1 MYKVP
6 LSYNPIDADG
16 LHKIV
21 KQYEGRHHEEL
32 ILDFE
37 ALTSARLLESHTIAV
52 ASGTAALHLALMALG
67 IKSGDHVAV
76 PTFSYVASVNP
87 VLYQQAVPV
96 WIDSEETTW
105 NLDPDLLEM
114 ALKKSTGKKRI
125 KAIIVVHNYGVP
137 ADMDRIMRLARSYEV
152 PVIEDAAEAWGATLQ
167 GKPSGTVGDIGVF
180 SFNNNKTVTA
190 FGGGLVVT
198 KSKQLA
204 ARIRL
209 LATQARLPR
218 PYYLFKEVGFN
229 YRISPLVAAYGILS
243 VQQDDK
249 LVHDR
254 QQVFRNYCKS
264 FDKIPAVSWAQPLRG
279 HIASRWLSAFRYPI
293 KKKRSA
299 WIKELENQGIETR
312 VGWNPL
318 HRMKHLKHF
327 STYLNGTSES
337 LFKEV
342 FCLPSSRFSKSILF
356 LPLIALFTI

>member
-16 LHKIV
+16 LHKLL
-21 KQYEGRHHEEL
+21 KQYEGCHHEQL

-37 ALTSARLLESHTIAV
+37 ALTASRLLKYHTIAV
-52 ASGTAALHLALMALG
+52 TSGTAALHLALMALG
-67 IKSGDHVAV
+67 IKAGDHVAV

-87 VLYQQAVPV
+87 ILYQQAIPV

-105 NLDPDLLEM
+105 NLDPELLEQ
-114 ALKKSTGKKRI
+114 ALKKSTGKKRL

-137 ADMDRIMRLARSYEV
+137 ADMDRIMKLARAYEV
-152 PVIEDAAEAWGATLQ
+152 PVIEDAAEAWGATLKGQ
-167 GKPSGTVGDIGVF
+167 PSGTVGDIGVF

-190 FGGGLVVT
+190 LGGGLVVT

-204 ARIRL
+204 ARVRL

-218 PYYLFKEVGFN
+218 PYYLFKEVGYN
-229 YRISPLVAAYGILS
+229 YRISPLVAAYGIMS

-264 FDKIPAVSWAQPLRG
+264 FDKIPAVSWAQPLGG

-299 WIKELENQGIETR
+299 WIKELENQGVETR

-318 HRMKHLKHF
+318 HKMPHL
-327 STYLNGTSES
+327 SGQPAYLSGVAQR
-337 LFKEV
+337 LFEAV
-342 FCLPSSRFSKSILF
+342 VCLPSSGFCEAVVSSLNKPGS
-356 LPLIALFTI
+356 